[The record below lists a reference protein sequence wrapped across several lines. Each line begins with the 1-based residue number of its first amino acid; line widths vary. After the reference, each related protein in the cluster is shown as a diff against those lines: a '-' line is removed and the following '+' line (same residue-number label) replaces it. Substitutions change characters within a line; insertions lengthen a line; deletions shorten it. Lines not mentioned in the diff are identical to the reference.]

1 MSSTWYPPPSRPR
14 PVEGGIKARS
24 TRGAIAQTWWS
35 ERFIAVLEDIGLG
48 NRLQRGRSYA
58 RKGQVISLQVDAGL
72 VTALVQGSRAR
83 PYRIRIGIPAFG
95 KSQWAH
101 VERTLAENAWYAAKL
116 LSGEMPED
124 IEDVFAGLGL
134 SLFPG
139 TARELSLDCSCPDY
153 AVPCKHLAATFY
165 LLAESF
171 DEDPFAILAWR
182 GREREDLLANLAAA
196 RADGAAPAADH
207 AEQVAQP
214 LTDCLDRYYA
224 RQADI
229 NVPSPPATPSTA
241 LLDQLPDTRT
251 QRPRTAADRAPA
263 TRLSRPDAPS
273 QQRGR
278 LIPAHPF
285 ESAEVTVV
293 GHDAGAM
300 LDGKRGQMRVVDQVG
315 TGSHVRQHS
324 RQDIGVPD
332 GRIHQDGAGCG

>member
-101 VERTLAENAWYAAKL
+101 VERTLAE
-116 LSGEMPED
+116 
-124 IEDVFAGLGL
+124 
-134 SLFPG
+134 
-139 TARELSLDCSCPDY
+139 
-153 AVPCKHLAATFY
+153 
-165 LLAESF
+165 SF

-241 LLDQLPDTRT
+241 LLDQLPDTG
-251 QRPRTAADRAPA
+251 
-263 TRLSRPDAPS
+263 LSA
-273 QQRGR
+273 RGR
-278 LIPAHPF
+278 PLTELLRPAYHALTHHHN
-285 ESAEVTVV
+285 SA
-293 GHDAGAM
+293 GG
-300 LDGKRGQMRVVDQVG
+300 
-315 TGSHVRQHS
+315 
-324 RQDIGVPD
+324 
-332 GRIHQDGAGCG
+332 

>member
-241 LLDQLPDTRT
+241 LLDQLPDTGLSARG
-251 QRPRTAADRAPA
+251 RPLTELLRPA
-263 TRLSRPDAPS
+263 LSRPDAPS